1 SLKKRETI
9 FGVVQEAERI
19 RTKGKKEE
27 IEYNN
32 ALFALLRKKRKEMA
46 DEAGVPPYVIFSDKT
61 LVEMAAYY
69 PQSLESLLKISGV
82 GQVKSQQYGDAFL
95 EVIKRY
101 CERHEL
107 KEKQKETV
115 REKSDSN
122 RRHVI
127 VAEAYNSG
135 ESIHSLMEHYHVTVG
150 TILDH
155 LTRYLLAGNKLRT
168 GSDLQSL
175 TSATIEQQQAAFA
188 AFDQLGATFLKPVFD
203 RLNGTLN
210 YDDLKI
216 VRMMYL
222 ISRQDP
228 QCLI

>member
-1 SLKKRETI
+1 
-9 FGVVQEAERI
+9 
-19 RTKGKKEE
+19 
-27 IEYNN
+27 
-32 ALFALLRKKRKEMA
+32 M
-46 DEAGVPPYVIFSDKT
+46 
-61 LVEMAAYY
+61 
-69 PQSLESLLKISGV
+69 
-82 GQVKSQQYGDAFL
+82 KSQQYGEAFL
-95 EVIKRY
+95 EVIKGY

-122 RRHVI
+122 RRYVI

-135 ESIHSLMEHYHVTVG
+135 ETIQSLMERYRVTVS

-155 LTRYLLAGNKLRT
+155 LARYLLAGNKLRT

-175 TSATIEQQQAAFA
+175 TSATVEQQQAAFA

-216 VRMMYL
+216 VRLMYL
-222 ISRQDP
+222 SSRQD
-228 QCLI
+228 I